1 MTTHRAHSPSQPR
14 TRTFTITE
22 IEANTKD
29 QTVLRATPI
38 TESLMDY
45 MMSLVAQFLLRGDVI
60 AVDVRLAN
68 QEAEGY
74 DVIRYVRSD
83 HPDACGA

>member
-1 MTTHRAHSPSQPR
+1 
-14 TRTFTITE
+14 
-22 IEANTKD
+22 
-29 QTVLRATPI
+29 
-38 TESLMDY
+38 MDY